1 MGKIQNSGKD
11 FAICIE
17 IKPRNLMEPILK
29 AKWRRLDGARI
40 DLPIHEAVEKS
51 LIQERSLGNQIKV
64 CIGTDSQVR
73 GSETEFA
80 TVIVLI
86 RKGRGGFMFINNE
99 KTIRKMS
106 LKERLL
112 TEVSRS
118 IEIAYSLCPLFDRY
132 NTELEVHADIN
143 TNPRFGSHTALS
155 EAMGYILSMGFT
167 FKAKPDAHA
176 ASCCANKVV

>member
-1 MGKIQNSGKD
+1 
-11 FAICIE
+11 
-17 IKPRNLMEPILK
+17 MEPILK
-29 AKWRRLDGARI
+29 AKWRKLDGTRI
-40 DLPIHEAVEKS
+40 ESPVSGAVEKA
-51 LIQERSLGNQIKV
+51 LIRERELGYQIKV

-73 GSETEFA
+73 GSEIEFA
-80 TVIVLI
+80 TVIVLL
-86 RKGRGGFMFINNE
+86 RKGHGGFMFINNE
-99 KTIRKMS
+99 KTKLKMS

-118 IEIAYSLCPLFDRY
+118 IEIAYSLCPLFDKY
-132 NTELEVHADIN
+132 GTDLEVHADIN

>member
-1 MGKIQNSGKD
+1 
-11 FAICIE
+11 
-17 IKPRNLMEPILK
+17 MEPILRS
-29 AKWRRLDGARI
+29 KWRKLDGTKI
-40 DLPIHEAVEKS
+40 DIPITDAVEKA
-51 LIQERSLGNQIKV
+51 LVNERQLGNDIKV

-80 TVIVLI
+80 TVIVLL
-86 RKGRGGFMFINNE
+86 RKGRGGFMFINND
-99 KTIRKMS
+99 KTKIKMT

-112 TEVSRS
+112 IEVSRS
-118 IEIAYSLCPLFDRY
+118 IDIAYHLCPLFDKYR
-132 NTELEVHADIN
+132 TELEVHADIN
-143 TNPRFGSHTALS
+143 TNPRFGSNTALS

>member
-1 MGKIQNSGKD
+1 
-11 FAICIE
+11 
-17 IKPRNLMEPILK
+17 MESILK
-29 AKWRRLDGARI
+29 AKWRKLDGTRI
-40 DLPIHEAVEKS
+40 DRSIHEALEKT
-51 LIQERSLGNQIKV
+51 LVQERSQGNQIKV

-80 TVIVLI
+80 TVIVVL

-99 KTIRKMS
+99 KTLQKMT

-118 IEIAYSLCPLFDRY
+118 IEIAYALCPLFDKY
-132 NTELEVHADIN
+132 STELEVHADIN

>member
-1 MGKIQNSGKD
+1 
-11 FAICIE
+11 
-17 IKPRNLMEPILK
+17 MESTTK
-29 AKWRRLDGARI
+29 AKWRKLDGTRI
-40 DLPIHEAVEKS
+40 ESPILNAVEQT
-51 LIQERSLGNQIKV
+51 LISEKEMGNQIKV

-73 GSETEFA
+73 GTETEFA
-80 TVIVLI
+80 TVIVIL

-99 KTIRKMS
+99 KTTQKMS

-118 IEIAYSLCPLFDRY
+118 IEIAYHLCPVFDRY
-132 NTELEVHADIN
+132 QTELEVHADIN
-143 TNPRFGSHTALS
+143 TNPRFGSNTALS

>member
-1 MGKIQNSGKD
+1 MN
-11 FAICIE
+11 
-17 IKPRNLMEPILK
+17 PILQSD
-29 AKWRRLDGARI
+29 WHRLDGAAI
-40 DLPIHEAVEKS
+40 QLPIAEAVENALLMES
-51 LIQERSLGNQIKV
+51 TARNEIKV

-80 TVIVLI
+80 TVIVFL

-99 KTIRKMS
+99 KTSQKMT

-112 TEVSRS
+112 LEVSRS
-118 IEIAYSLCPLFDRY
+118 IEIAYHLCFLFDKY
-132 NTELEVHADIN
+132 DTELEVHADIN
-143 TNPRFGSHTALS
+143 TNPRFGSNAALS

-176 ASCCANKVV
+176 ASCCANYVV

>member
-1 MGKIQNSGKD
+1 
-11 FAICIE
+11 
-17 IKPRNLMEPILK
+17 MEPILK
-29 AKWRRLDGARI
+29 AKWRRLDGAKI
-40 DLPIHEAVEKS
+40 DIPIQHAV
-51 LIQERSLGNQIKV
+51 ERSLIEERALANQIKV

-73 GSETEFA
+73 GSEIEFA
-80 TVIVLI
+80 TVIVLL

-99 KTIRKMS
+99 KTTQKMS

-118 IEIAYSLCPLFDRY
+118 IEIAYSLCPLFDKY
-132 NTELEVHADIN
+132 STELEVHADIN

>member
-1 MGKIQNSGKD
+1 
-11 FAICIE
+11 
-17 IKPRNLMEPILK
+17 MESVLK
-29 AKWRRLDGARI
+29 NKWHRLDGSNI
-40 DLPIHEAVEKS
+40 TLPIAQAVENA
-51 LIQERSLGNQIKV
+51 LINEREMGNAIKV

-73 GSETEFA
+73 GKETEFA
-80 TVIVLI
+80 TVIVIL

-99 KTIRKMS
+99 KTLQKMG

-118 IEIAYSLCPLFDRY
+118 IEIAYHLCPLFDQY

-143 TNPRFGSHTALS
+143 TNPRFGSNTALS

-167 FKAKPDAHA
+167 FKAKPEAHA
-176 ASCCANKVV
+176 ASCCANYVV

>member
-1 MGKIQNSGKD
+1 MHMNS
-11 FAICIE
+11 
-17 IKPRNLMEPILK
+17 ILK
-29 AKWRRLDGARI
+29 AKWRKFDGTQI
-40 DLPIHEAVEKS
+40 VSPIAMAVENS
-51 LIQERSLGNQIKV
+51 LINEKELGNEIKV

-80 TVIVLI
+80 TVIVLL
-86 RKGRGGFMFINNE
+86 RKGRGGFMYINNE
-99 KTIRKMS
+99 KTKIKLT

-118 IEIAYSLCPLFDRY
+118 IEIAYHLCPLFDKY

-143 TNPRFGSHTALS
+143 TNPRFGSNTALS